1 MTETAAARRRR
12 RTRAEV
18 TRIAVGLFD
27 ERGYAATSTED
38 VAATAD
44 LSRSTL
50 FRYFGD
56 KEELLFGL
64 EDDLLA
70 AVAPAVAAVPPGTP
84 AWAVLRRA
92 AVAVAAEVAPLREVL
107 TTRERVLAGSPA
119 LRHRGAA
126 RQRRWEEAFTGAL
139 VADRGIDPAEAV
151 VLAKVALA
159 CFEVAQQ
166 RWIAD
171 PDTDLPALLD
181 AEFARLPALLTGG

>member
-1 MTETAAARRRR
+1 MTESAAARRRR
-12 RTRAEV
+12 RARAEV
-18 TRIAVGLFD
+18 TRTAVRLFD

-38 VAATAD
+38 VAAAAD

-70 AVAPAVAAVPPGTP
+70 AVAPAVAAVPAGTP

-92 AVAVAAEVAPLREVL
+92 SVAVAAEVTPLRELL

-119 LRHRGAA
+119 LRLRAA
-126 RQRRWEEAFTGAL
+126 GRHRRWEEAFTGAL
-139 VADRGIDPAEAV
+139 VADRGTDPAEAAL
-151 VLAKVALA
+151 LAKVALA
-159 CFEVAQQ
+159 CFDVAQQ
-166 RWIAD
+166 RWLAD
-171 PDTDLPALLD
+171 PDGDLPALLD
-181 AEFARLPALLTGG
+181 AELGRLPGLLAGG